1 MIIAAIRSGTD
12 PLAPLPPATFH
23 RWLED
28 PITCPKCEA
37 TYMLVLD
44 YDQAVARHFDSDSR
58 RHLTMLRKA
67 VFLDH
72 SLDHRTTHFET
83 NGVAVTHHT
92 PNPPTSL
99 EPLTK
104 LVN

>member
-12 PLAPLPPATFH
+12 PIAPLPPATFH
-23 RWLED
+23 RTLED

-44 YDQAVARHFDSDSR
+44 YDHAVARHFDSDAR

-72 SLDHRTTHFET
+72 ALDHRTTHFET
-83 NGVAVTHHT
+83 NGIVVTSHS
-92 PNPPTSL
+92 PTRPASL
-99 EPLTK
+99 EPLTR
-104 LVN
+104 LIN